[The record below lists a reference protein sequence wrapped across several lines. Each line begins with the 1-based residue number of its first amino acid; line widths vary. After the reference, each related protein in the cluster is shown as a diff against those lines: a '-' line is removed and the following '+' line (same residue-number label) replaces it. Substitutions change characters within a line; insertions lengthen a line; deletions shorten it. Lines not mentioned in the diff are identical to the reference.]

1 MASKMVA
8 LLALMTQAAAFTAP
22 FFDTSGRLQR
32 TTAPPAP
39 DPAAET
45 RYVPIYKGEVL
56 MDDAGAKL
64 LEESAAAPYAAQDG
78 CVVAWLGSATEGAL
92 APAAPRN
99 YWLLE
104 LSHLEDKPEHLGEWA
119 PLRNAGGVG
128 GRGVLSSSPVRVAD
142 DVAALLGTARGLAD
156 WHAHNGYCATCGGL
170 TKPAR
175 HGRNRQCVDCDTR
188 VRPRLDPSVIVL
200 VTNERRDRCLLG
212 RAKGWAPGR
221 WSTLAGFVEFGES
234 LEECVV
240 REIAEEAGV
249 APDRASLRQVASQP
263 WLFPRSLMVGYE
275 AVVDDAIPLARQEDE
290 LAGLAW
296 FDRDYVRKQ
305 VALQGDD
312 DAPATPGDF
321 HVPSRVSLAR
331 TLLDGWLDDAAAA
344 APVAAAAAPAGAPA
358 GAPATVEAA
367 RAAAVAATEAAGAD
381 SAEAR
386 SAWDLVDDLE
396 KQPASFASLEEECAI
411 DDADEK
417 CRKLGRELAE
427 LDALIAQGPGK
438 SRVREAAK
446 NLLRE
451 IESGY
456 DDQIFKK

>member
-1 MASKMVA
+1 MVA

-104 LSHLEDKPEHLGEWA
+104 LSHLEDKPEHLGKWA

-156 WHAHNGYCATCGGL
+156 WHAHNHYCASCGGL
-170 TKPAR
+170 TKPER

-305 VALQGDD
+305 VALQGDE

-321 HVPSRVSLAR
+321 H
-331 TLLDGWLDDAAAA
+331 
-344 APVAAAAAPAGAPA
+344 
-358 GAPATVEAA
+358 AA
-367 RAAAVAATEAAGAD
+367 RAAAVAATEARAD
-381 SAEAR
+381 SAAR

-396 KQPASFASLEEECAI
+396 QPASFASLEEECAI

-438 SRVREAAK
+438 SSVREAAK